1 MLRHERRLALVA
13 QKAGRHRHCPA
24 GIQHV
29 DHRLAVV
36 RRNLDGRVRP
46 AGGRSA
52 DEQRQLETL
61 ALHLAGHM
69 HHLVERRRDQAAEAD
84 HVRLLRLG
92 AFEDLFAWDHHAHVD
107 DFIVVAGED
116 DADDVLANVVNVA
129 LDRREH
135 DFSLRLDHLASRSHG
150 CLSRL
155 P

>member
-1 MLRHERRLALVA
+1 MGLAERLVVGAMLRHERRLALVA
-13 QKAGRHRHCPA
+13 QKAGRHGHRAA
-24 GIQHV
+24 GIEHV

-46 AGGRSA
+46 AGGCSA

-61 ALHLAGHM
+61 ALHLAGHV

-92 AFEDLFAWDHHAHVD
+92 AFEDLFAGDHHPHVD
-107 DFIVVAGED
+107 DLVVIAGEH
-116 DADDVLANVVNVA
+116 DADDVLADVVNVA
-129 LDRREH
+129 FDGGEH
-135 DFSLRLDHLASRSHG
+135 DLCPA
-150 CLSRL
+150 